1 VKTSDLR
8 VDDLADAILDGTL
21 IEWAAVESNA
31 EEAVRPL
38 LRQLKVLAAVAD
50 LHRGAP
56 TTVFAASNRPLAE
69 HTDGDAPEYWGHLRI
84 LEPIGK
90 GASGNVY
97 RAWDT
102 RLDREVAL
110 KLLPASPD
118 TEDRAPSSIIHE
130 GRLLARVRHPN
141 VVTIHGAEQIGDR
154 IGLWME
160 FVRGH
165 TLEQVLQRP
174 TVFSSAGVVE
184 VGLEVCRAVSAVHG
198 AGLLHRDIK
207 AHNVMQAE
215 DGRIVL
221 MDFGTGRER
230 EADTSSDLAG
240 TPLYLAPEVLLGQ
253 SATVRSDIYSLG
265 VLLFHLVTGSY
276 PVRARTVREVRRA
289 HERGERTAVRTARRD
304 VPGRL
309 ARVIERAIDP
319 RPERRF
325 QSADALGATL
335 ATLKPRPRP
344 VRLVYAASVAA
355 ASLLL
360 IGGGWEVAG
369 RQLGSSRTPSGLL
382 AGFSAVKPVG
392 AANVSHDSGAIT
404 AIRAI
409 AVLPLANLTGD
420 PEQEYVADGMTEEL
434 IARLSTI
441 RDLRIIS
448 RTSVMRF
455 KDSDR
460 TIPEIA
466 KLLNVDGIVEGSVTR
481 YGRWIRI
488 TAKLV
493 RADAETSLWSGTY
506 DRELRDILELQS
518 QVAQAIVR
526 QVQVTIS
533 PGERNRLE
541 LTRAVDADVY
551 EKYLRGVFLLNKET
565 LASTTEAVRLLE
577 AAVER
582 DSTFAPGHAA
592 LARAYNTMGT
602 IFIGGS
608 APSQTQP
615 KAIASARKVLELDPD
630 LPDGH
635 AVMAYVLQ
643 RQWRWAEAEAGYRRA
658 VELDPND
665 SQAHYGLANLLAC
678 LGRFDEAVAIGR
690 RARDLDPLSSWARD
704 YGSILYL
711 ARRYDETIRELRT
724 LALLEPGNSWTLWYL
739 GYALLGSSR
748 LDEAVD
754 VLERSVL
761 RERNAGPFGTL
772 SLAYGRA
779 GRFADAKRILNELTK
794 ASQINYVPP
803 SALVEAYIGLGDFDR
818 AFLWLERAYA
828 ERSNSLRILKIDPVL
843 DPVRGDPRFADLLGR
858 VNLGQEKPP
867 EG

>member
-1 VKTSDLR
+1 VPPSDR
-8 VDDLADAILDGTL
+8 VGDDDLVDAILEGSPIDWT
-21 IEWAAVESNA
+21 AAESSS
-31 EEAVRPL
+31 EQSMRPL
-38 LRQLKVLAAVAD
+38 LKQLKVVAAVAAFARSD
-50 LHRGAP
+50 HAH
-56 TTVFAASNRPLAE
+56 TATV
-69 HTDGDAPEYWGHLRI
+69 WGHLRL
-84 LEPIGK
+84 LEQIGR
-90 GASGNVY
+90 GAFGEVY

-110 KLLPASPD
+110 KLLPA
-118 TEDRAPSSIIHE
+118 DRSAGDRPASAIIHE

-141 VVTIHGAEQIGDR
+141 VVTIYGAGQMADQ

-160 FVRGH
+160 FVRGQ
-165 TLEQVLQRP
+165 TLEQILDQRK
-174 TVFSSAGVVE
+174 VVSAAEAVDI
-184 VGLEVCRAVSAVHG
+184 GLELCRAMSAVHG
-198 AGLLHRDIK
+198 ANLLHRDIK
-207 AHNVMQAE
+207 THNVMRAE

-221 MDFGTGRER
+221 MDFGTGRELTDD
-230 EADTSSDLAG
+230 ASSDLAG
-240 TPLYLAPEVLLGQ
+240 TPLYLAPEVLDGQ
-253 SATVRSDIYSLG
+253 QATVQSDIYSLG
-265 VLLFHLVTGSY
+265 VLLYHLVAGSY
-276 PVRARTVREVRRA
+276 PVHAQTVRDVRRA

-304 VPGRL
+304 VPQKF

-325 QSADALGATL
+325 QSADALGAAL

-344 VRLVYAASVAA
+344 VRLAYAAGVAGASV
-355 ASLLL
+355 LLT
-360 IGGGWEVAG
+360 GVGWEVAG

-392 AANVSHDSGAIT
+392 GANVGHDGGSIT

-409 AVLPLANLTGD
+409 AVLPLANLSGD

-455 KDSDR
+455 KDGER

-481 YGRWIRI
+481 DGRWIRI

-493 RADAETSLWSGTY
+493 RADAERSLWSGTY
-506 DRELRDILELQS
+506 DRELRDILKLQS
-518 QVAQAIVR
+518 EVAQEIAR

-533 PGERNRLE
+533 PRERSRLE
-541 LTRAVDADVY
+541 LTRAVDPDVY

-577 AAVER
+577 TAVER
-582 DSTFAPGHAA
+582 DATFAPAHAA

-608 APSQTQP
+608 APSHTQP

-643 RQWRWAEAEAGYRRA
+643 RQWRWTEAEAGYRRA
-658 VELDPND
+658 IELDPND

-678 LGRFDEAVAIGR
+678 LGRFDDAVAIGR
-690 RARDLDPLSSWARD
+690 RARDLDPLSSWGRD

-711 ARRYDETIRELRT
+711 ARRYDEAIRELRT
-724 LALLEPGNSWTLWYL
+724 LDLLEPGNSWTLWYL

-748 LDEAVD
+748 FDEAVD

-761 RERNAGPFGTL
+761 RERNAGPLGTL

-779 GRFADAKRILNELTK
+779 GRFADAKRILDELTK
-794 ASQINYVPP
+794 ASQMNYVPP

-843 DPVRGDPRFADLLGR
+843 DPVRGDPRLADLLGR
-858 VNLGQEKPP
+858 VNLG
-867 EG
+867 